1 MQNEMTFL
9 ARLIDG
15 GVIHPVGVDGVYARG
30 FAFEGVLAGI
40 DRLLDDAGRDL
51 GAEIIRLPPVMPR
64 RVLERSGY
72 LNGFPHFAGTVHCF
86 CGDDA
91 AHGQLLSCLSAGE
104 DWTGSQQASD
114 LVLTPAACYP
124 IYPLLAQRGT
134 LAEQGAL
141 VDVLSYCFRREPSL
155 ESTRLQSFRM
165 REFIRVGT
173 PAQVVTFRD
182 EWIERGSALI
192 EALDLPT
199 SVDVANDPFFGR
211 RGRLM
216 SSSQRE
222 KALKF
227 ELLIP
232 IDNAEKPTACMSFNY
247 HEEHFAEIWDMRVTD
262 GSLAHTACVGF
273 GLERLTLAL
282 FRHHGL
288 DPAAWPEHVRAKLGL
303 GAG

>member
-1 MQNEMTFL
+1 MSNRTHFL
-9 ARLIDG
+9 NSLIEA
-15 GVIHPVGVDGVYARG
+15 GVILSVDVDGVYGRG
-30 FAFEGVLAGI
+30 AAFENVLAGL
-40 DRLLDDAGRDL
+40 DRLMDATGRDL
-51 GAEIIRLPPVMPR
+51 GAEVIRLPPVMPR
-64 RVLERSGY
+64 RTLERSGY

-91 AHGQLLSCLSAGE
+91 AHGGMLKCLEAGD
-104 DWTGSQQASD
+104 DWTGGQIASD

-134 LAEQGAL
+134 VGEQGAL
-141 VDVLSYCFRREPSL
+141 VDVMSYCFRREPSG

-165 REFIRVGT
+165 REYVRIGS
-173 PAQVVTFRD
+173 PSQVLAFRD
-182 EWIERGSALI
+182 DWIRRGRAVF
-192 EALDLPT
+192 EALGLPT
-199 SVDVANDPFFGR
+199 DIDVANDPFFGR

-232 IDNAEKPTACMSFNY
+232 VDHAEKPTACMSFNY
-247 HEEHFAEIWDMRVTD
+247 HEEHFAEIWGMHTSD
-262 GSLAHTACVGF
+262 GLLAHTACVGF

-288 DPAAWPEHVRAKLGL
+288 DPTQWAGDVQSKLGL
-303 GAG
+303 AAR